1 MAVALPI
8 YKATESRWKAVVLGT
23 LSGLTEP
30 LGGLVG
36 YLVSCVLPSH
46 QSSLRHPPPS
56 IGWMDFIRSAR
67 PDNFSSP
74 PGGDQHRNELAGLRP
89 AFRHCGWNDGKT
101 CVCVCGALNRNG
113 NYWELLW
120 FVDFVILL
128 AFPRAEQVYISI
140 EELLPLALKYD
151 AENKLASK
159 MFFLGMLVIGLS
171 LVLFTI

>member
-1 MAVALPI
+1 M
-8 YKATESRWKAVVLGT
+8 
-23 LSGLTEP
+23 
-30 LGGLVG
+30 
-36 YLVSCVLPSH
+36 
-46 QSSLRHPPPS
+46 
-56 IGWMDFIRSAR
+56 
-67 PDNFSSP
+67 
-74 PGGDQHRNELAGLRP
+74 
-89 AFRHCGWNDGKT
+89 
-101 CVCVCGALNRNG
+101 CVCACGVLNRNG

-151 AENKLASK
+151 AKNKLASK